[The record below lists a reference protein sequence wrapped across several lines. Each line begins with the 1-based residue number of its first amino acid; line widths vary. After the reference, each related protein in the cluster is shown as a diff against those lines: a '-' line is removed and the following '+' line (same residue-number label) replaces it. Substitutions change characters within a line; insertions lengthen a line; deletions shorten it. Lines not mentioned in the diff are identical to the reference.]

1 MMVRRL
7 IETDEMPIGRI
18 SEHSRKDQNV
28 RKGHLH
34 TLHVW
39 WATRPLAACR
49 AVLMATLLP
58 DPADPYCPSAFIN
71 EARRLMHSWADQH
84 AAKASAQS
92 FQRLLRIRQNP
103 ALLDDPLELRATLL
117 DFIADFAAWENSN
130 KQFFVKTACQLVA
143 AAHPDDPP
151 LVVDPFAGIGS
162 IPFEALRIGADAFAA
177 DLNPVAVL
185 LNKVALEYLPTYG
198 PRLAEAVRKWGEWVR
213 ARAIEELR
221 PFYPL
226 EPDGSEPL
234 AYLWART
241 IRCEGPGCGAEVPLV
256 GLLWLS
262 RKEKHRVALRY
273 RGDRARKE
281 VVFEIF
287 EPKSESEVQPPIV
300 KRFAATCPV
309 CGYTTPYAR
318 VREQIRARRGGTR
331 DARMIA
337 VITLRRDGSRDFRL
351 ATEQDVAVARR
362 AAEELARRERE
373 HQGPL
378 PLVPDEPLP
387 PEGSL
392 GFRVNLYGMET
403 WGDLFTPRQALALCT
418 FVRLV
423 REAHG
428 QVLQE
433 TGDAGFARAVATCL
447 AVAVSS
453 MVPYHGSTSFNH
465 PAFGI
470 REVFLGSGFP
480 MKPDFAEGNPLLT
493 RLTPGFSYY
502 LTQMTQV
509 LEREGAQGFRPGTV
523 RQGSATAIPLP
534 DQSVAYVVT
543 DPPYYDAVPY
553 ASLSDFCYVWLR
565 RMLHDLHP
573 ELFRWPLTPKA
584 EECIMDPGPPPPGEP
599 EKTKEFFETTMERAL
614 AECRRVLRPDGVAVV
629 LFAHKGTAGW
639 EAMLNALI
647 RAGWTVTGS
656 WPIETE
662 RGARMR
668 AKNSAV
674 LASSVFLVCRPRLE
688 NAGVGDWRRVL
699 EEMNRKVAA
708 WLPRLEQ
715 EGIHGADAIFAC
727 IGPALEVYSRYEQ
740 VETAGGQVIPLGD
753 VRDSRGQVVQRGYL
767 SYVWEAVA
775 REALKLI
782 FPEADP
788 AGFEED
794 ARVTAMWLWTLRARA
809 NGPTPEEAEMLE
821 DEEEEPTTGRKRP
834 AGYALPYDDARLIL
848 QALGAHEESL
858 RRPGGILE
866 VKGNIAR
873 LVPVAERRRRL
884 FGTESQ
890 GGRPRR
896 RREGQPTLLEEA
908 APEPEPEVALAPG
921 ASTLDRLHQAM
932 LLFADGQSAALRRFL
947 VDEGVGKD
955 DRFWRLA
962 DALSRLYPASA
973 PEKRWV
979 DGLLAKKKVLGL

>member
-7 IETDEMPIGRI
+7 IETDEMPIGLI

-58 DPADPYCPSAFIN
+58 DPADENCPESFRQ
-71 EARRLMHSWADQH
+71 EARQAL
-84 AAKASAQS
+84 KS
-92 FQRLLRIRQNP
+92 FIRRDLSEPVALRQ
-103 ALLDDPLELRATLL
+103 ALLG
-117 DFIADFAAWENSN
+117 FIAHFAAWENSN
-130 KQFFVKTACQLVA
+130 KQLFVETARRLVA
-143 AAHPDDPP
+143 AAHPDGRP

-162 IPFEALRIGADAFAA
+162 IPFEALRIGADAYAG

-198 PRLAEAVRKWGEWVR
+198 LKLTEAVRKWGEWVR

-241 IRCEGPGCGAEVPLV
+241 IRCEGPDCGAEVPLV

-262 RKEKHRVALRY
+262 RREKRRVALRY
-273 RGDRARKE
+273 RGDKATKQ

-287 EPKSESEVQPPIV
+287 EPKLESEVQPPIV
-300 KRFAATCPV
+300 KRFSATCPV

-337 VITLRRDGSRDFRL
+337 VITLRRDGSRGFRL
-351 ATEQDVAVARR
+351 ATEEDVAIARR
-362 AAEELARRERE
+362 AAEGLARRERE

-378 PLVPDEPLP
+378 PLLPDEPA
-387 PEGSL
+387 PEARGPGASRA
-392 GFRVNLYGMET
+392 FSVRKWGMET
-403 WGDLFTPRQALALCT
+403 WGDLFTPRQALALAT
-418 FVRLV
+418 FARLV
-423 REAHG
+423 REAHER
-428 QVLQE
+428 VLRE
-433 TGDAGFARAVATCL
+433 TDDPGFARAVATCL
-447 AVAVSS
+447 ALAVSS

-509 LEREGAQGFRPGTV
+509 LEREGAQGFRSGTV

-534 DQSVAYVVT
+534 DQSVPYVVT

-553 ASLSDFCYVWLR
+553 AALSDFCYVRLR
-565 RMLHDLHP
+565 RMLHDVHP

-639 EAMLNALI
+639 EALLNALV
-647 RAGWTVTGS
+647 RAGWTVTAS

-662 RGARMR
+662 RASRKR
-668 AKNSAV
+668 AVGSAV
-674 LASSVFLVCRPRLE
+674 LQSSVFLVCRPRPE

-699 EEMNRKVAA
+699 EEMHRKVAA

-715 EGIHGADAIFAC
+715 EGIHGADAIFSC
-727 IGPALEVYSRYEQ
+727 IGPALEVYSRYER

-753 VRDSRGQVVQRGYL
+753 MRDSRGQVVQRGYL

-809 NGPTPEEAEMLE
+809 NGPRPEETEEAEMLE

-848 QALGAHEESL
+848 QALGAHEDRL

-866 VKGNIAR
+866 VQGNIAR
-873 LVPVAERRRRL
+873 LVPVAERRRFL
-884 FGTESQ
+884 FGQTS
-890 GGRPRR
+890 GGETSRR
-896 RREGQPTLLEEA
+896 RRLRQLSIFEKLAT
-908 APEPEPEVALAPG
+908 EPEPEVSLAPG

-932 LLFADGQSAALRRFL
+932 ILFADGRSEALRRFL
-947 VDEGVGKD
+947 VDEGVGRD
-955 DRFWRLA
+955 VQFWRLA
-962 DALSRLYPASA
+962 DALSRLYPMHSQ
-973 PEKRWV
+973 EKRWV
-979 DGLLAKKKVLGL
+979 DGLLARKKGLGL

>member
-1 MMVRRL
+1 MMNRTVRRL
-7 IETDEMPIGRI
+7 IETDEMPIRII
-18 SEHSRKDQNV
+18 SEHSRRDQNV
-28 RKGHLH
+28 RRGHLH

-58 DPADPYCPSAFIN
+58 DPADENCPESFRQ
-71 EARRLMHSWADQH
+71 EARQAL
-84 AAKASAQS
+84 KS
-92 FQRLLRIRQNP
+92 FTSRDLSEPVALRQ
-103 ALLDDPLELRATLL
+103 ALLG
-117 DFIADFAAWENSN
+117 FIAHFAAWENSN
-130 KQFFVKTACQLVA
+130 KQLFVETARRLVA
-143 AAHPDDPP
+143 AAHPDGRP

-162 IPFEALRIGADAFAA
+162 IPFEALRIGADAFAG

-185 LNKVALEYLPTYG
+185 LNRVALEYLPTYG
-198 PRLAEAVRKWGEWVR
+198 LKLAEAVRKWGEWVR

-226 EPDGSEPL
+226 DPDGSEPL

-241 IRCEGPGCGAEVPLV
+241 IRCEGPDCGAEVPLV

-262 RKEKHRVALRY
+262 RRERHRVALRY
-273 RGDRARKE
+273 TGDKATKQ

-300 KRFAATCPV
+300 KRFSATCPV
-309 CGYTTPYAR
+309 CGYTTAYAR
-318 VREQIRARRGGTR
+318 VREQIRAKRGGTR
-331 DARMIA
+331 DARLIA
-337 VITLRRDGSRDFRL
+337 VITLRRDGSRGFRL
-351 ATEQDVAVARR
+351 AAEQDVAVAQK

-378 PLVPDEPLP
+378 PLVPDEPA
-387 PEGSL
+387 PEARGPGASRA
-392 GFRVNLYGMET
+392 FSVRKWGMET
-403 WGDLFTPRQALALCT
+403 WGDLFTPRQALALST

-428 QVLQE
+428 QVLAE
-433 TGDAGFARAVATCL
+433 TGDAPFTRAVASCL
-447 AVAVSS
+447 ALAVSDLS
-453 MVPYHGSTSFNH
+453 HNYCSTSYYIPDFFIH
-465 PAFGI
+465 SAFQ
-470 REVFLGSGFP
+470 GSGFP
-480 MKPDFAEGNPLLT
+480 MKGDFIEVQPCNTELRGLAFHLG
-493 RLTPGFSYY
+493 RVIAF
-502 LTQMTQV
+502 
-509 LEREGAQGFRPGTV
+509 LEMEQALHHKLGTV

-565 RMLHDLHP
+565 RMLHELHP
-573 ELFRWPLTPKA
+573 DLFRWLLTPKA

-614 AECRRVLRPDGVAVV
+614 AECRRVLRPDGLAVV

-639 EAMLNALI
+639 EALLNALV
-647 RAGWTVTGS
+647 RAGWTVTAS

-674 LASSVFLVCRPRLE
+674 LASSVFLVCRPRPE

-699 EEMNRKVAA
+699 EEMHRKVAA

-794 ARVTAMWLWTLRARA
+794 ARVTAMWLWTIRARA
-809 NGPTPEEAEMLE
+809 NGPTPEQAEMLE

-848 QALGAHEESL
+848 QALGAHEDRL

-866 VKGNIAR
+866 VQGNIAR
-873 LVPVAERRRRL
+873 LVPVAERRRFL
-884 FGTESQ
+884 FGQAS
-890 GGRPRR
+890 GGETSRR
-896 RREGQPTLLEEA
+896 RRLRQLSIFEKLAT
-908 APEPEPEVALAPG
+908 EPEPEVSLAPG
-921 ASTLDRLHQAM
+921 ASALDRLHQAM
-932 LLFADGQSAALRRFL
+932 ILFADGRSEALRRFL
-947 VDEGVGKD
+947 VDEGVGRD
-955 DRFWRLA
+955 AQLWRLA
-962 DALSRLYPASA
+962 DALSRLYPMHSQ
-973 PEKRWV
+973 EKRWV
-979 DGLLAKKKVLGL
+979 DGLLARKKGLGL

>member
-7 IETDEMPIGRI
+7 IETDEMPIGVI
-18 SEHSRKDQNV
+18 SAHSRKDQNV

-58 DPADPYCPSAFIN
+58 DPADPNCPEAFRR
-71 EARRLMHSWADQH
+71 EAREA
-84 AAKASAQS
+84 
-92 FQRLLRIRQNP
+92 LRPFTGRD
-103 ALLDDPLELRATLL
+103 LSDPLALRKALL
-117 DFIADFAAWENSN
+117 DFIAHFAAWENSAN
-130 KQFFVKTACQLVA
+130 RIFVETARWLVA
-143 AAHPDDPP
+143 AAHPDGPP

-198 PRLAEAVRKWGEWVR
+198 LRLAEAVRKWGEWVR

-300 KRFAATCPV
+300 KRFSATCPV

-318 VREQIRARRGGTR
+318 VREQLRARRGGTR
-331 DARMIA
+331 DARLIA
-337 VITLRRDGSRDFRL
+337 VITLRRDGSRGFRL
-351 ATEQDVAVARR
+351 AAEQDVAIARR
-362 AAEELARRERE
+362 AAGELARRERE

-378 PLVPDEPLP
+378 PLVPDEPIP
-387 PEGSL
+387 PERARGNS
-392 GFRVNLYGMET
+392 GFRMLLYGMET
-403 WGDLFTPRQALALCT
+403 WGDLFTPRQALALST

-423 REAHG
+423 REAHER
-428 QVLQE
+428 VLRE
-433 TGDAGFARAVATCL
+433 SGEAGFARAVATCL
-447 AVAVSS
+447 AVAVSQLS
-453 MVPYHGSTSFNH
+453 HYLSSLSFYWKEGMIS
-465 PAFGI
+465 AFI
-470 REVFLGSGFP
+470 QGSGLP
-480 MKPDFAEGNPLLT
+480 MRPDFAEANPLMP
-493 RLTPGFSYY
+493 RLVGGFEYA
-502 LTQMTQV
+502 LEQVTQM
-509 LEREGAQGFRPGTV
+509 LEREGSQGFRSGTV

-543 DPPYYDAVPY
+543 DPPYYDAIAY
-553 ASLSDFCYVWLR
+553 ADLSSFCYVWLK
-565 RMLHDLHP
+565 RMLGDLYP
-573 ELFRWPLTPKA
+573 DLFRFPLPDKT
-584 EECIMDPGPPPPGEP
+584 EECITDPP
-599 EKTKEFFETTMERAL
+599 EKSREFFETTMERAL

-639 EAMLNALI
+639 EALLNALV
-647 RAGWTVTGS
+647 RAGWTVTAS

-662 RGARMR
+662 RAARMQ
-668 AKNSAV
+668 AKNAAV
-674 LASSVFLVCRPRLE
+674 LASSIFLVCRPRPE
-688 NAGVGDWRRVL
+688 NVGVGDWRRVL

-727 IGPALEVYSRYEQ
+727 IGPALEVYSRYER

-873 LVPVAERRRRL
+873 LVPVAERRLRL

-932 LLFADGQSAALRRFL
+932 LLFAEGRSEALRRFL

-955 DRFWRLA
+955 SRFWRLA
-962 DALSRLYPASA
+962 DALSRLYPANA

-979 DGLLAKKKVLGL
+979 DGLLARKKVLGL

>member
-1 MMVRRL
+1 MHVRRL
-7 IETDEMPIGRI
+7 IETDEMPIGVI
-18 SEHSRKDQNV
+18 SAHSRKDQNI

-58 DPADPYCPSAFIN
+58 DPADPACPESFRQAAR
-71 EARRLMHSWADQH
+71 EA
-84 AAKASAQS
+84 
-92 FQRLLRIRQNP
+92 LRPFTGRD
-103 ALLDDPLELRATLL
+103 LSDPLALRKALL
-117 DFIADFAAWENSN
+117 DFIAHFAAWENAHN
-130 KQFFVKTACQLVA
+130 RPFVEAARKLVA
-143 AAHPDDPP
+143 AAHPDGPP

-162 IPFEALRIGADAFAA
+162 ISFEALRIGAEAFAG

-198 PRLAEAVRKWGEWVR
+198 LKLAEAVRKWGEWVR

-241 IRCEGPGCGAEVPLV
+241 IRCEGPGCGADVPLV

-273 RGDRARKE
+273 RGDKARKE

-287 EPKSESEVQPPIV
+287 EPHSESEVQPPIV
-300 KRFAATCPV
+300 RRFSATCPV

-318 VREQIRARRGGTR
+318 VREQIRAKRGGTR
-331 DARMIA
+331 DTRMIA
-337 VITLRRDGSRDFRL
+337 IITLGPDGTRGFRL
-351 ATEQDVAVARR
+351 ATEQDVAIARK
-362 AAEELARRERE
+362 AAAELARRERE
-373 HQGPL
+373 HRDPL
-378 PLVPDEPLP
+378 PLVPDEPA
-387 PEGSL
+387 PEARGPGASRA
-392 GFRVNLYGMET
+392 FSVRKWGMET
-403 WGDLFTPRQALALCT
+403 WGDLFTPRQALALFT

-423 REAHG
+423 RDAHER
-428 QVLQE
+428 VLRE

-447 AVAVSS
+447 AVAVSNLVHYLS
-453 MVPYHGSTSFNH
+453 SISFYALEH
-465 PAFGI
+465 LISAF
-470 REVFLGSGFP
+470 VQGSGLP
-480 MKPDFAEGNPLLT
+480 MRPDFAEADPLMPKLVG
-493 RLTPGFSYY
+493 GFDYA
-502 LTQMTQV
+502 LEQVAQV

-534 DQSVAYVVT
+534 DGFAPYVVT
-543 DPPYYDAVPY
+543 DPPYYAAVPY
-553 ASLSDFCYVWLR
+553 ADLSDFCYVWLK
-565 RMLHDLHP
+565 RMLYDLHP
-573 ELFRWPLTPKA
+573 DIFRTPLTPKD
-584 EECIMDPGPPPPGEP
+584 EEIIAYYVQPTSRQPKDN
-599 EKTKEFFETTMERAL
+599 EFFERKMKEAL
-614 AECRRVLRPDGVAVV
+614 AECRRVLRPEGLSVV

-639 EAMLNALI
+639 EALLNALI
-647 RAGWTVTGS
+647 RAGWTVTAS

-668 AKNSAV
+668 AKDSAV
-674 LASSVFLVCRPRLE
+674 LASSVFLVCRPRPE
-688 NAGVGDWRRVL
+688 GAGVGDWRRVL
-699 EEMNRKVAA
+699 EEMNRKVAQ

-715 EGIHGADAIFAC
+715 EGIHGADAIFSC
-727 IGPALEVYSRYEQ
+727 IGPALEVYSRYER

-753 VRDSRGQVVQRGYL
+753 VRNGRGQVVQRGYL

-809 NGPTPEEAEMLE
+809 NGPAPEEPEEVLE
-821 DEEEEPTTGRKRP
+821 DEEEVPAMGRQRL

-866 VKGNIAR
+866 VKGNTAR
-873 LVPVAERRRRL
+873 LLPVAERRRWL
-884 FGTESQ
+884 FGAE
-890 GGRPRR
+890 GPRERPRR
-896 RREGQPTLLEEA
+896 RRSGQPSLFEEPA
-908 APEPEPEVALAPG
+908 AEPETEAALAPG

-932 LLFADGQSAALRRFL
+932 LLFADGRTEALRRFL

-955 DRFWRLA
+955 SRFWRLA
-962 DALSRLYPASA
+962 DALSRLYPANA

-979 DGLLAKKKVLGL
+979 DGLLARKKVLGL